1 MRFIRGKRLTALL
14 LALVISLGLAACGGE
29 KDDKKGDTDQLSST
43 VYVPQFIDIDVELDY
58 INSGCSD
65 GKNVY
70 LVGNV
75 SKETEATDPE
85 TGETYTNYEYRD
97 VIYRIPLEG
106 GPAEELENFEMSAL
120 PEGSEGNVSIDGLR
134 PGAEGTLW
142 VSERIYTYSFD
153 LPADF
158 DETTGNKWDYH
169 TGSTEVNLQR
179 QLDSTGNEIARVDTS
194 GLKEKLE
201 ADYIYATLFD
211 KEGDLYVSV
220 EGKIAVLDPSLNVK
234 FVLEDEQLWGDAL
247 TLLNDGSVGVRISYS
262 DPATETYGYKTVKID
277 KEAKGW
283 GDEYILPQNAY
294 QIYSG
299 GGDFLFYYQNGD
311 ALYGFREETGEG
323 ERLLSWLD
331 ANINVN
337 DISFFSF
344 LEDGRV
350 VVMTNSYQSG
360 SFSYEL
366 AVLTATDRASLPE
379 KTTLTY
385 ATMGLNYNMRNSI
398 IDFNKTNSL
407 YRIEVKDYSEFATA
421 EDASAGLTRLNTEI
435 VAGNVPD
442 MLDTSGLPLSQ
453 YGAKGLLEDLWPY
466 IENDTDIGGR
476 AGLMERVFNA
486 AEQDGKLYQVF
497 DSFSINT
504 VVGSRKVVGDELG
517 WTLDELQAA
526 LATMPE
532 GCTIFGEG
540 DTKSGML
547 RSILALNLDAYVD
560 WSTGVCSFD
569 SDAFRKALEFCNSFP
584 LEYDWESVDWEDQ
597 EDAYT
602 LISNGRQMLMTYN
615 LSSFEDMQMY
625 EAMFGGS
632 EALNSFSMEY
642 SYGSDGAY
650 SVIVGPGGGSA
661 GLDSGMDSSRLIP
674 GRYITFKGY
683 PMEDGSCGSSFV
695 INSGIAMSSSCKDKE
710 GAWTFMRELLLPKVT
725 DTEDGY
731 RSSRYNF
738 FPTNK
743 SDFEK
748 VAQECMKAEY
758 VKDSEGNNV
767 LDPNGNPI
775 QESKGGWGWGSLN
788 IDIQATSQEE
798 YDQVMELYNAVDSL
812 YTYDTSIYDI
822 VNDAAGGYFSGDRSL
837 DDTVAQI
844 QSRVNLYVNEN
855 R

>member
-1 MRFIRGKRLTALL
+1 MNRMMKRGAALL
-14 LALVISLGLAACGGE
+14 LALTLTLGLAACG
-29 KDDKKGDTDQLSST
+29 KDKDNGTEQLT
-43 VYVPQFIDIDVELDY
+43 GKVYVPEFLDFNLDVEY
-58 INSGCSD
+58 ISGGCATGD
-65 GKNVY
+65 AVY
-70 LVGNV
+70 LMG
-75 SKETEATDPE
+75 SKSQEREETDPA
-85 TGETYTNYEYRD
+85 TGEILYYYDEIYSL
-97 VIYRIPLEG
+97 YRIPLDG
-106 GPAEELENFEMSAL
+106 SDPVKLEAYQPTAL
-120 PEGSEGNVSIDGLR
+120 PEGAEGNVGVESITAADDGTIWLTEHV
-134 PGAEGTLW
+134 G
-142 VSERIYTYSFD
+142 VYTFD
-153 LPADF
+153 LPENFNPEND
-158 DETTGNKWDYH
+158 DKWNYH
-169 TGSTEVNLQR
+169 TYEESIIRR
-179 QLDSTGNEIARVDTS
+179 QLDASGNEIGRVDISDLAGKLGVEYVYANLFDRAGNLYAVTETEIIMLDPQLNKIFS
-194 GLKEKLE
+194 VACEDMMGSPTLLSNGRLGLLN
-201 ADYIYATLFD
+201 YIYD
-211 KEGDLYVSV
+211 EEKETG
-220 EGKIAVLDPSLNVK
+220 A
-234 FVLEDEQLWGDAL
+234 W
-247 TLLNDGSVGVRISYS
+247 TM
-262 DPATETYGYKTVKID
+262 KTVD
-277 KEAKGW
+277 PEAQDW
-283 GDEYILPQNAY
+283 GEEYTLPENAY
-294 QIYSG
+294 NAYPG
-299 GGDFLFYYQNGD
+299 GGEYLFYYQNGD
-311 ALYGFREETGEG
+311 SIYGYKAGAAEG
-323 ERLLSWLD
+323 EKIFSWID
-331 ANINVN
+331 SDINRSN
-337 DISFFSF
+337 MEFFSF
-344 LEDGRV
+344 LPDGRV
-350 VVMTNSYQSG
+350 VVVTREWQSDNSKV
-360 SFSYEL
+360 EL
-366 AVLTATDRASLPE
+366 AIMTATDRSQLPE

-385 ATMGLNYNMRNSI
+385 ATMYLGYDVRSQI
-398 IDFNKTNSL
+398 IEFNKTSDK
-407 YRIEVKDYSEFATA
+407 YRIEVRDYSEFATA
-421 EDASAGLTRLNTEI
+421 EDSSAGLTRLNTEI

-710 GAWTFMRELLLPKVT
+710 GAWSFMRELLLPKVT

-731 RSSRYNF
+731 RSSRYN